1 MKQHQTALAA
11 VTVLA
16 LSGVWLM
23 PEESNDLN
31 RRSLRALSNDVA
43 PISISIQVSFSPQ
56 AIQGFS
62 QEEPLPMT
70 RKVDS
75 GWDETGQKL
84 YQTYVDSHNQYVI
97 PEDNDGVAEV
107 RWQNCGQFYVFT
119 EKGKNHTR
127 HCVLLVY
134 FVYLTK

>member
-11 VTVLA
+11 VAVLA
-16 LSGVWLM
+16 MSGVWLLSG
-23 PEESNDLN
+23 EEFNDLN

-56 AIQGFS
+56 AIQGLS

-97 PEDNDGVAEV
+97 PEDNA
-107 RWQNCGQFYVFT
+107 
-119 EKGKNHTR
+119 
-127 HCVLLVY
+127 
-134 FVYLTK
+134 